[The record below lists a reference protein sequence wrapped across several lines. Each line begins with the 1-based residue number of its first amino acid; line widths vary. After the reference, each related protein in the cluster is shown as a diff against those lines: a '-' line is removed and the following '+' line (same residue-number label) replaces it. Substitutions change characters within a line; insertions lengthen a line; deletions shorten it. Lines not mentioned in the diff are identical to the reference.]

1 MKREKIINLIYKLGI
16 ESQQQ
21 MDKYDRELNE
31 IRLTVELDVD
41 DQTKLELMSSVHE
54 RLNDG
59 VEAVMD
65 DVAILVDESRI
76 AV

>member
-59 VEAVMD
+59 VATLMD
-65 DVAILVDESRI
+65 DVAFWVDESR
-76 AV
+76 

>member
-59 VEAVMD
+59 VETVMD
-65 DVAILVDESRI
+65 DVAIWVDESRI

>member
-59 VEAVMD
+59 VATLMD
-65 DVAILVDESRI
+65 DVAFWVDESRI

>member
-1 MKREKIINLIYKLGI
+1 MKREKIINLIYKLRI

-31 IRLTVELDVD
+31 IRLTLELDVD
-41 DQTKLELMSSVHE
+41 DKTKLELMSSVHE
-54 RLNDG
+54 RFNDEIG
-59 VEAVMD
+59 TLMD
-65 DVAILVDESRI
+65 DVAIWVDESRI